1 MRDIK
6 GKYPRKDQPPGCSKD
21 RARQLAA
28 QRAPPARHIGVD
40 QQQQHKKQR
49 DRHES
54 ADVGHP
60 LQMMHHRCIMPE
72 KRQRIGKMRKQRPH
86 TLQGQHDEQQKL
98 KYKGVPDGEQP
109 VQKGAAGA
117 GRQPLQPH
125 LQRAHTAGRRD
136 DGGQHGQRGH
146 KLGRLAAQAL
156 QKLHG
161 GGLDLGDRG
170 QKIRQQLGH
179 TLHREGGNQIDKQQH
194 PH

>member
-1 MRDIK
+1 
-6 GKYPRKDQPPGCSKD
+6 
-21 RARQLAA
+21 
-28 QRAPPARHIGVD
+28 
-40 QQQQHKKQR
+40 
-49 DRHES
+49 
-54 ADVGHP
+54 
-60 LQMMHHRCIMPE
+60 MMHHRCIMPE
-72 KRQRIGKMRKQRPH
+72 KRQRIGKMREQRPH

-125 LQRAHTAGRRD
+125 LQRTHTAGRRD
-136 DGGQHGQRGH
+136 DGGQHGQRGY

-161 GGLDLGDRG
+161 GGLNLGDRG

-179 TLHREGGNQIDKQQH
+179 TLH
-194 PH
+194 